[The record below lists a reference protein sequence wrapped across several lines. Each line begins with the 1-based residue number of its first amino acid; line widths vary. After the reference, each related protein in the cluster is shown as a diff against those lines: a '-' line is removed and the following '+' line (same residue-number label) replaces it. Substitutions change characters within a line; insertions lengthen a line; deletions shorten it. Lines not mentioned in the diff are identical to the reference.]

1 MSKMKTLFL
10 KYLTI
15 LSAGMILV
23 SSCAKKI
30 DIEPEFILDG
40 SSPLAS
46 IEQAEN
52 VLTGAYSG
60 FIRAGYYDG
69 NESNLAGG
77 AFSEYPDLMSDNLVE
92 SRESLGNYRG
102 IAEWT
107 YVSNTDD
114 INVTWQAAYRI
125 VSAANIIL
133 RDIDR
138 LAAEKPKAAN
148 RIKGQALAIRA
159 HVHFDLMRYFATTF
173 DRNSTEPAIPYMK
186 TFEVNAKPSRN
197 TVKEVYDN
205 IFADLNAAAAALS
218 DIDQPVNGTARS
230 KIDLLGVRAIQ
241 ARVNFYAAQWQDAI
255 NAASAVIAAKPLAT
269 RAEFPLIWT
278 DKSTAEVIWAA
289 SFETPADGAPFANVF
304 SVSTNRAE
312 FKPASQLVAL
322 YDQANDIR
330 YSSYF
335 SNTGGRLVVSKH
347 IGRDLTTNRNGV
359 VNWKVYRVAEMYLIR
374 AEANY
379 RLNKEPEARADLN
392 AIRTARIAGFTPG
405 TETGT
410 ALLNAILLERRKEL
424 AFEGDRFFELKRLNK
439 TAINRCPSTTDSPS
453 TICSL
458 SSGSR
463 AWAWPI
469 PFDELNVNPNATQ
482 NPGY

>member
-1 MSKMKTLFL
+1 MKTSFI

-15 LSAGMILV
+15 LSAGLILV

-30 DIEPEFILDG
+30 EIEPEFILDG

-46 IEQAEN
+46 IEEAEN
-52 VLTGAYSG
+52 VLTGTYSG

-69 NESNLAGG
+69 NESQLGGG
-77 AFSEYPDLMSDNLVE
+77 AFSEYADLMSDNLVE

-114 INVTWQAAYRI
+114 INTAWQSAYRI
-125 VSAANIIL
+125 ISGANIIL

-159 HVHFDLMRYFATTF
+159 YVHFDLMRYFSTTF
-173 DRNSTEPAIPYMK
+173 DRNASELAVPYLK
-186 TFEVNAKPSRN
+186 TFEVNAKPSRS

-205 IFADLNAAAAALS
+205 IFADLTAAAAALS
-218 DIDQPVNGTARS
+218 DIDEAINTSARS
-230 KIDLLGVRAIQ
+230 KIDLLAVRAMQ
-241 ARVNFYAAQWQDAI
+241 AKVNFYAAQWQAAI
-255 NAASAVIAAKPLAT
+255 DAASMVIAAKPLAS
-269 RAEFPLIWT
+269 RSEFPLIWT
-278 DKSTAEVIWAA
+278 DKTNTEVIWTAN
-289 SFETPADGAPFANVF
+289 FETPADGSPFTNVYF
-304 SVSTNRAE
+304 VPSNRAE
-312 FKPASQLVAL
+312 FKPAQQFVAL
-322 YDQANDIR
+322 FDQANDIR

-335 SNTGGRLVVSKH
+335 STVSGRLVVSKH

-359 VNWKVYRVAEMYLIR
+359 VNWKIFRVAEMYLIR
-374 AEANY
+374 AESYY
-379 RLNKEPEARADLN
+379 RLSKETEARNDLN
-392 AIRTARIAGFTPG
+392 TLRTARIAGFTPG
-405 TETGT
+405 TETGV
-410 ALLNAILLERRKEL
+410 ALLAAIQLERRKEL
-424 AFEGDRFFELKRLNK
+424 AYEGDRFFELKRLNK
-439 TAINRCPSTTDSPS
+439 TAINRCPSTIDSPS

-458 SSGSR
+458 SSTNR
-463 AWAWPI
+463 AWTWPI
-469 PFDELNVNPNATQ
+469 PFDELNVNPNMTQ